1 MVISSPSEDIPT
13 HLKLRV
19 PNPLIPLPKRIN
31 CILPVQSPALP
42 YASDFVW
49 KNLPHEQ
56 CHLQRYREYPICL
69 TAPQLFKP
77 STNETLDSQS
87 TEEDAAGLVAPL
99 SAQNQVGLIL
109 GETSSQIQQQ
119 NLARN
124 YDPFTNQLLND
135 PPVFQGLAI
144 SNENHT
150 RSQVDE
156 IARVNMGKANTQ
168 IMTSERS
175 TLPPLQDDH
184 TNNSH
189 EAWNSRYTQSQSQ
202 VAMPN
207 DYRERVDGPVQ
218 LYRAPPNLILN
229 IGNQNV
235 TPMVSSIGTS
245 NVIIPMAMPNP
256 RQNLQIERGQAE
268 RPLGN
273 QRLEIGEGSSSKRR
287 RTNSLPRQGPNT
299 GLALQLPNN
308 APAWQGPNTG
318 LALQLPNNAPEIQ
331 GPQNQNNNPG
341 NQVEIR
347 GNSLYDPIFETLGL
361 AVDPHIRLFEAQ
373 NGNYNQFLF

>member
-1 MVISSPSEDIPT
+1 MDNSPPVISWE
-13 HLKLRV
+13 H
-19 PNPLIPLPKRIN
+19 
-31 CILPVQSPALP
+31 
-42 YASDFVW
+42 
-49 KNLPHEQ
+49 
-56 CHLQRYREYPICL
+56 
-69 TAPQLFKP
+69 FKP

-218 LYRAPPNLILN
+218 LYRLEQPMSIQTHQIALDNTNRVTTQLERAILPKSSSARAPPNLILN

-373 NGNYNQFLF
+373 NGQAEKGYYMFK

>member
-1 MVISSPSEDIPT
+1 M
-13 HLKLRV
+13 
-19 PNPLIPLPKRIN
+19 
-31 CILPVQSPALP
+31 
-42 YASDFVW
+42 
-49 KNLPHEQ
+49 
-56 CHLQRYREYPICL
+56 
-69 TAPQLFKP
+69 FKP

-256 RQNLQIERGQAE
+256 RQNLQIERELRREEPNEVARNFRLREGQAE

-373 NGNYNQFLF
+373 NGQAEKGYYMFK